1 MIDVSYQ
8 FMLMATL
15 VFFMVLCCG
24 VLLIFTTTRKS
35 KSSKEYDRLMGLRQM
50 TDDEIMKQVIDSSNY
65 QSLLAQRGFSYISKN
80 SKQYMGILKTLRI
93 DVFQIEL
100 LIKKANDDSVSAAEI
115 AFGKVI
121 GLVGALILALGA
133 VISPSFLGIALL
145 FYFYYAFFPEFKLKD
160 KYKKRKYEFQQKLPF
175 FLDLVTHA
183 TEVGKSVEEA
193 CEIASNRY
201 DCIVSDEF
209 KAAAKETEY
218 SNDWIQS
225 LVERSLFSG
234 IDEFESVVSE
244 IRTSKERGTPI
255 TDTLKNLREN
265 ILREAVISLEEHARQ
280 KSTTIIIPIFIF
292 LFFPMIMLILLP
304 LASTAMGVF

>member
-1 MIDVSYQ
+1 MVDVSYQ

-15 VFFMVLCCG
+15 VFFIVLCCG

-93 DVFQIEL
+93 DIFQIEM
-100 LIKKANDDSVSAAEI
+100 LIKKANDNSVSAAEI

-121 GLVGALILALGA
+121 GLVGALILAIGT
-133 VISPSFLGIALL
+133 VISPSFLGVALI
-145 FYFYYAFFPEFKLKD
+145 FYAYYAFLPEYRLKE
-160 KYKKRKYEFQQKLPF
+160 KYKKRKYAFQQELPF
-175 FLDLVTHA
+175 FLSLVIHA
-183 TEVGKSVEEA
+183 TEVGRSVEEA

-201 DCIVSDEF
+201 ESLVSEEF

-218 SNDWIQS
+218 SNDWVQA
-225 LVERSLFSG
+225 LVERSLLSG

-255 TDTLKNLREN
+255 TETLKNLREN
-265 ILREAVISLEEHARQ
+265 IMREAVIALEEHARQ
-280 KSTTIIIPIFIF
+280 KSTTIIVPIFAL
-292 LFFPMIMLILLP
+292 LFVPMILLILLP
-304 LASTAMGVF
+304 LFSTALTVF